1 MAGDRGSK
9 TPRYTPVHVRP
20 KVAIPNQALNR
31 LLSIPK
37 CGLARSAQL
46 LVFVDKSTR
55 VSEQYRAHPNEAL
68 PTGFL
73 MDQSSLQPVSDF
85 LSPHRGV
92 TYTFHFNRK
101 SAAAGLRDSYAGT
114 WQKWL
119 RLAQGWRPLR
129 PAAMGT
135 AEVRRKSRLLE
146 RDDVYF
152 PIQN

>member
-9 TPRYTPVHVRP
+9 TPRYTHVHVRP

-92 TYTFHFNRK
+92 TSTFHFNRK

-119 RLAQGWRPLR
+119 RLAEGWEAAQTGRNGDCR
-129 PAAMGT
+129 GSKKIAPAGA
-135 AEVRRKSRLLE
+135 
-146 RDDVYF
+146 
-152 PIQN
+152 